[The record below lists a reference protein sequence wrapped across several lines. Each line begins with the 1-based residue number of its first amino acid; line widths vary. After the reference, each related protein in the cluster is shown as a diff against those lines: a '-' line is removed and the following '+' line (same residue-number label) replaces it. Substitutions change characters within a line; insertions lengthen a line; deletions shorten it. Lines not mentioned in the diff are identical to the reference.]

1 MIPFFF
7 VMFHLIVLGYK
18 MLVYKMLLTKM
29 LCQYALKSS
38 SSLIISHYPP
48 FNYCQFYI
56 SHHYFSLPSLCLQIS
71 NNVFSYLSFSLS
83 IIPSPIFPSL
93 DTQKLLK
100 NKVNEKVMGT
110 LEGAENEYNEL
121 NKKKHVRY
129 L

>member
-1 MIPFFF
+1 
-7 VMFHLIVLGYK
+7 MFHLIVLGYK
-18 MLVYKMLLTKM
+18 MLVYKMLLKKM

-38 SSLIISHYPP
+38 SSLIISHYSP

-56 SHHYFSLPSLCLQIS
+56 SPHFFSLPSLCLQIS
-71 NNVFSYLSFSLS
+71 NHVFSYLSFSLS
-83 IIPSPIFPSL
+83 IIPSIFPSL
-93 DTQKLLK
+93 ETQKLLK